1 MLQSATPIRFV
12 PFVVFLLGSLAAQ
25 EHPTSYGKAA
35 TVDAALIR
43 VPLTKNPPTIDGK
56 MSPKEWEDA
65 SALTG
70 FWYDV
75 GGGAYNFLA
84 PKETQ
89 NNAYLMYDREKLY
102 GVITY
107 PVYPE
112 GSWLRSRGRF
122 PNVLQHP
129 LYGVLA
135 DDHIEFEL
143 RPYHDPARGFQ
154 MGLIRFDVNSLNTV
168 CDWTWSRL
176 GQYDMTYQSKA
187 VIRSHID
194 EKMWVMEFSLPFKS
208 LVVLDYAGKDEN
220 GLPIVATPPP
230 DGTKYRFWIH
240 PGLGGAGLPLTHV
253 FDQHQWNT
261 TKGQLIFDSQC
272 VAFQVNDLGPIAD
285 DVIDVHFSVKNHATQ
300 SQTMRL
306 GFFVES
312 ARGLIYS
319 SYDAPDLNKGIL
331 ELTPGESRKIR
342 LRKAF
347 PGITKD
353 GNVLWFDVRS
363 AGQPAKL
370 LFRARLMRFHSSDG
384 GEMEYENLERDHGIT
399 VYRVG
404 DDNKPIVDPN
414 TGKPVKQTGVVPYT
428 QILPTMLE
436 KARPE
441 RTEFDARMQISHYD
455 KRLFAVIDVGI
466 AGGSDES
473 KRAKEAKLI
482 LMRDDPE
489 ETVVREFTTPF
500 DDVFAMF
507 LVDVPEFVEEEK
519 YKATILLFDQNK
531 RIVGEKDLPPFKYDG
546 GPWKNN
552 KLGLGDDVW
561 EPFEPIKANAT
572 SLETAKH
579 RFAISPQGLPGQ
591 IFIKP
596 DPREIQIEKRKP
608 GAQMTDEALLEI
620 GRGPQL
626 REPMRLEAVIGG
638 KRVAASITKPAAITK
653 PGKSETVYTSE
664 MSFGAMS
671 AKLDSRYDCDGSIH
685 FTLDYGSEQ
694 PAKIDRL
701 EMVMPLD
708 GLVDIAFS
716 ETGKGSMAAADAWE
730 CTLPAGEGIVWDSK
744 KAMREL
750 TYGRFVP
757 WFWFGSGDRGFTFY
771 CDSSEGW
778 MFDAEGST
786 IQVERDA
793 AGKATLRVQFVNH
806 TAEVKGRR
814 TIPFTIL
821 THPAKNKPRNFRAN
835 GWYYTLGHSWAAGY
849 WVEPYDLS
857 EETLKEQWRQASGAP
872 ADLPYEK
879 AHTWRKDDPPF
890 MRYGKWRNAQMGFS
904 AEAPNV
910 DRMWEDKA
918 TYLFERQIRVGRR
931 VGWHMDEYW
940 PIGFGWTD
948 NLAMGN
954 GYILP
959 EHQQDNK
966 THLPWTNGY
975 LTRPMRDH
983 YKRLARIHKINN
995 VPNRHQAWTNNE
1007 ATMLE
1012 SFWWSSFL
1020 VEGAGAEHRAFEV
1033 DMVTQFPSS
1042 IYRYL
1047 SQSHSGLATA
1057 HMADATYSEYGD
1069 DKRMDRQIIG
1079 RAILHDIGVTPTG
1092 AHGIIYHKEDAV
1104 RLLTALTRFGFFEDA
1119 NIEKLPY
1126 WRNEKYVKIGD
1137 KPSSES
1143 EVYVSVYRRPLPEG
1157 NGYQALFVVMNE
1169 SFDPVELPLHLV
1181 DEQRLLGGP
1190 NTLTA
1195 SEALQ
1200 QTKVHESLGD
1210 WWQQAAAGQTDSP
1223 VLMDIESGDVIR
1235 RQGNTSTYGPIHI
1248 PYHNYRIFM
1257 AKHVTP

>member
-1 MLQSATPIRFV
+1 MWNAPAILLSALFV
-12 PFVVFLLGSLAAQ
+12 LVGYLPAQ

-43 VPLTKNPPTIDGK
+43 VPPTQKPPTIDGK

-65 SALTG
+65 SAFTG
-70 FWYDV
+70 FWYDI
-75 GGGAYNFLA
+75 GGGAFNFLA

-89 NNAYLMYDREKLY
+89 NNVYLMFDREKLY
-102 GVITY
+102 GFITY

-122 PNVLQHP
+122 PNVLNHP
-129 LYGVLA
+129 LYGVLW

-168 CDWTWSRL
+168 CDWTWSRR
-176 GQYDMTYQSKA
+176 GQFDMTYLSKS
-187 VIRSHID
+187 VIRSHVD
-194 EKMWVMEFSLPFKS
+194 EKAWGMEFSVPFKS
-208 LVVLDYAGKDEN
+208 FVVLDYAGKDKN
-220 GLPIVATPPP
+220 GQPVVVTPPP
-230 DGTKYRFWIH
+230 DGTKYRFWVH
-240 PGLGGAGLPLTHV
+240 PGLGGSGLPLTHV

-261 TKGQLIFDSQC
+261 TKGQLIFDSQA
-272 VAFQVNDLGPIAD
+272 VAFQCNDLGPIQD
-285 DVIDVHFSVKNHATQ
+285 DVIDVRFTVKNHATR

-312 ARGLIYS
+312 TRGLIYS

-347 PGITKD
+347 PGITKN

-363 AGQPAKL
+363 AGRPAKL
-370 LFRARLMRFHSSDG
+370 LFRARLMRFHSRHG
-384 GEMEYENLERDHGIT
+384 GEMEYENLQRDHGIT

-414 TGKPVKQTGVVPYT
+414 TGKPVRQTGGVPYT
-428 QILPTMLE
+428 RILPTMLK

-441 RTEFDARMQISHYD
+441 RTEFDARMQLSHYD
-455 KRLFAVIDVGI
+455 KRVFVVIDVGI
-466 AGGSDES
+466 DGGSDQS

-482 LMRDDPE
+482 IMKDDPE
-489 ETVVREFTTPF
+489 ETVVKEINTPF
-500 DDVFAMF
+500 NDVFAI
-507 LVDVPEFVEEEK
+507 LLAEVPEFVEEEK

-531 RIVGEKDLPPFKYDG
+531 RIVGEKDLKPFKYQG

-552 KLGLGDDVW
+552 KLGLGDEVW

-572 SLETAKH
+572 NLETVKH
-579 RFAISPQGLPGQ
+579 RFAITPQGMPGQ
-591 IFIKP
+591 IVIKP
-596 DPREIQIEKRKP
+596 DWREIPLEKRKI
-608 GAQMTDEALLEI
+608 GARVLWKEGELLEI

-626 REPMRLEAVIGG
+626 RSPMRLEAVIDG
-638 KRVAASITKPAAITK
+638 KRVNASITKAASITR

-664 MSFGAMS
+664 MKFGPLP
-671 AKLDSRYDCDGSIH
+671 AKLVSRYDCDGSIH
-685 FTLDYGSEQ
+685 FTLDYGSDQ
-694 PAKIDRL
+694 PAKIDLL
-701 EMVMPLD
+701 EMVMPVD

-730 CTLPAGEGIVWDSK
+730 CTLPDGEGIVWDSK

-786 IQVERDA
+786 IQIERDA
-793 AGKATLRVQFVNH
+793 AGKATMRVQFVNH

-821 THPAKNKPRNFRAN
+821 THPAKNKPKNFRSNA
-835 GWYYTLGHSWAAGY
+835 WYYTLGHSWAAGY

-857 EETLKEQWRQASGAP
+857 EEYLKRHWRQASQAP
-872 ADLPYEK
+872 ADLPYEQ

-904 AEAPNV
+904 VEAPNV

-931 VGWHMDEYW
+931 IGWHMDEYW

-959 EHQQDNK
+959 REQQNNK

-975 LTRPMRDH
+975 LTRHQRDH

-1033 DMVTQFPSS
+1033 DMVTQFPISV
-1042 IYRYL
+1042 YRYL

-1057 HMADATYSEYGD
+1057 HMADATHAEYGD
-1069 DKRMDRQIIG
+1069 DKRLDRQIIG
-1079 RAILHDIGVTPTG
+1079 RALLHDIGVTPVG
-1092 AHGIIYHKEDAV
+1092 PHGIIYHKEDV
-1104 RLLTALTRFGFFEDA
+1104 NRLLTELTKFGYFDEN

-1126 WRNEKYVKIGD
+1126 WRNQQTIKIGD

-1143 EVYVSVYRRPLPEG
+1143 EVYVSAYRRSLPEG
-1157 NGYQALFVVMNE
+1157 NGYHALIVVMNE
-1169 SFDPVELPLHLV
+1169 SFDPVELPLHLL
-1181 DEQRLLGGP
+1181 DEERLLCGP
-1190 NTLTA
+1190 NTLKGK
-1195 SEALQ
+1195 EVLG
-1200 QTKVHESLGD
+1200 QTKVHESLTD
-1210 WWQQAAAGQTDSP
+1210 WWQKIASDSGNST
-1223 VLMDIESGDVIR
+1223 VLMDIESGDIVTRISE
-1235 RQGNTSTYGPIHI
+1235 NTYGPIHI
-1248 PYHNYRIFM
+1248 PYHDYRIFM